1 MTRQSLVSICLI
13 FLTRHCY
20 LVSQLLTVKLLAP
33 SPHSFQFCDLQ
44 MFLTKKRTF
53 GDLCLN
59 FLLGRERKK
68 KKRKKAGL
76 IWTALIG
83 FPRREIPFHFMHPFR
98 LKQCSCAVGL
108 TQEDTAKRPAWD
120 CPWLC
125 FPTVSLPPT
134 TWCFSPRHLSE
145 VIIVVKSS
153 ASVFQLRTKV
163 VKDVVRLLQHLRWAA
178 TSTHCLCTY

>member
-1 MTRQSLVSICLI
+1 MTRQSLVPICLI

-68 KKRKKAGL
+68 KKRKKKKSWPDLNCSNWIPKEGNPFSFHASLSPQAVQLCSGINPGGHSQAPCMGL
-76 IWTALIG
+76 PMALLS
-83 FPRREIPFHFMHPFR
+83 H
-98 LKQCSCAVGL
+98 CVS
-108 TQEDTAKRPAWD
+108 
-120 CPWLC
+120 
-125 FPTVSLPPT
+125 PTNHMMLLPSTP
-134 TWCFSPRHLSE
+134 
-145 VIIVVKSS
+145 
-153 ASVFQLRTKV
+153 LRG
-163 VKDVVRLLQHLRWAA
+163 HY
-178 TSTHCLCTY
+178 CC